1 MSSSPLN
8 QPWKTNE
15 EVVKFMESMKGTDL
29 GSGRHH
35 YYKKGETMHIGG
47 QSRGQQD
54 GKPGELDVLYD
65 TEQAREYLK
74 RG

>member
-1 MSSSPLN
+1 
-8 QPWKTNE
+8 
-15 EVVKFMESMKGTDL
+15 MESMKGTDL

-54 GKPGELDVLYD
+54 GKPGELDVIYD
-65 TEQAREYLK
+65 TEQAREDLK